1 MGSHPSL
8 PMHNES
14 SESGPHLL
22 DKEELLA
29 SYGVNEETGLSFV
42 EAGARIQTHGLNT
55 LEEAEEESLFR
66 KFLEQFKEPLI
77 LLLLSCAVVSVLMGE
92 VADAIGIFIAVTI
105 VNAVG
110 FYQEYKSEKSVEA
123 LRTLTAHQ
131 CTVLRDGAVHTI
143 RAEDLVP
150 GDLVP
155 IESGRRIPAD
165 IRLLEVHDL
174 YVDESILTGETDPC
188 EKNARVSESPE
199 IKDNLIFMGTM
210 CVSGRGRG
218 IVVATGS
225 DTLLGRISAI
235 IQSIDLG
242 KTPLQQKMAD
252 IGKKLSILA
261 FSIVAVIFIV
271 GVFQQKG
278 MLEMFTVGVS
288 LAVAAIP
295 EGLPIVVT
303 VTLSLG
309 VSRMAG
315 RNAIVRKLPAVEA
328 LGATTVICCDKTGTL
343 TKNQMTVTHVYS
355 DSEYTV
361 GGIGYHPQGDF
372 YSSNQRINPRDHP
385 NLVDI
390 LTSAILCS
398 NAQFEEGNNLIGQP
412 TEGAILVAGIKAGLS
427 DPRTT
432 FTRLEEVP
440 FTSKT
445 QFMMT
450 KNDMGSDGQMYH
462 LKGSVE
468 KVLQQCKFYY
478 DSGSTLGLTEAKANQ
493 ILEHASLF
501 GRAALRVV
509 AVARGKKPDNLVFL
523 GLLCMIDPP
532 KEGVRK
538 AIQIAS
544 ESGVKVVMITGDA
557 KETAISVAK
566 KISVADDQSLAFS
579 SEELIGS
586 TEQQLASIVDHVS
599 VFYRVSPEHKM
610 NIVKAFQDR
619 GHVVAMTGDG
629 VNDAPALKI
638 ADIGIAMGLGT
649 DAAKEAS
656 EMILVDDNLSTIIA
670 AIEEGKSIY
679 NNIKNFLRFQLTT
692 SIATLSMIAAST
704 VFGFPSPLNPI
715 QILWINIIMDGPP
728 AQSLGVEPFDKA
740 VLSQPPRKAKDP
752 VFTPEMAISIV
763 ITAAVMVIGTLATFY
778 YHLEDDNLPRA
789 STIAFTTFVMFQLF
803 NAMNCRSETR
813 SAFKVG
819 LTSNKFFVLAI
830 VGCILMQI
838 AAIYLPLFQML
849 FETEGLAI
857 RDLYY
862 STLIG
867 SSVFFMDEFRKYAR
881 SFQKSH
887 VSTTTRSTAPIDL
900 V

>member
-1 MGSHPSL
+1 
-8 PMHNES
+8 MHKDEVLQALGTC
-14 SESGPHLL
+14 E
-22 DKEELLA
+22 D
-29 SYGVNEETGLSFV
+29 GLSFREASERLTLHGPNSV
-42 EAGARIQTHGLNT
+42 EG
-55 LEEAEEESLFR
+55 EDDESLFR

-77 LLLLSCAVVSVLMGE
+77 ILLLSSAAVSILMGE
-92 VADAIGIFIAVTI
+92 IADAIGIFIAVTI
-105 VNAVG
+105 VNLVG

-123 LRTLTAHQ
+123 LKNLTAHH
-131 CTVLRDGAVHTI
+131 CAVLREGTLHTI
-143 RAEDLVP
+143 PTEDLVR
-150 GDLVP
+150 GDIVP
-155 IESGRRIPAD
+155 IETGSRIPAD
-165 IRLLEVHDL
+165 IRLLEANNL
-174 YVDESILTGETDPC
+174 YVDESILTGEIEPT
-188 EKNARVSESPE
+188 EKFEVASDIESAHYKE
-199 IKDNLIFMGTM
+199 NMLFMGTM
-210 CVSGRGRG
+210 CVNGRGKG
-218 IVVATGS
+218 VVIATGKATTLGQIS
-225 DTLLGRISAI
+225 DI
-235 IQSIDLG
+235 IQNIDSA
-242 KTPLQQKMAD
+242 KTPLQLKMAE

-261 FSIVAVIFIV
+261 FAIVAVIFIL
-271 GVFQQKG
+271 GIIQKKD
-278 MLEMFTVGVS
+278 MLEMFTIGVS

-303 VTLSLG
+303 VTLALG
-309 VSRMAG
+309 VTRMAE
-315 RNAIVRKLPAVEA
+315 RKAIVRKLPAVEA
-328 LGATTVICCDKTGTL
+328 LGAATVICSDKTGTL
-343 TKNQMTVTHVYS
+343 TKNEMTVTHVYS

-361 GGIGYHPQGDF
+361 GGIGYSPVGDYF
-372 YSSNQRINPRDHP
+372 SSNQRINPKEHQ
-385 NLVDI
+385 NLIDL
-390 LTSAILCS
+390 LTSAMLCC
-398 NAQFEEGNNLIGQP
+398 NAQFKSGNVLIGQP
-412 TEGAILVAGIKAGLS
+412 TEGAIMVAGFKAGLE

-523 GLLCMIDPP
+523 GLLGMIDPP

-638 ADIGIAMGLGT
+638 ADIGIAMGRGT
-649 DAAKEAS
+649 DSAKEAS

-704 VFGFPSPLNPI
+704 IFGFPSPLNPI